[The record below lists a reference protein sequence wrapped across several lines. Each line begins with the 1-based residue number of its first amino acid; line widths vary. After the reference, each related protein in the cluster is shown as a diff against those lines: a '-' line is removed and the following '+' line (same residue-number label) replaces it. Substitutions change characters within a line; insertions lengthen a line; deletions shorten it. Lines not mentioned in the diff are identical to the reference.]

1 VDRLHY
7 LSLGSVSTLTKQII
21 IFFKKWIR
29 FLIFKIIY
37 ISITYYKC
45 CYMNSEIIQNV
56 AYYDDFQHDNFI
68 FSQKFISLFWGLF
81 NDETDLS
88 LRSNVLS
95 KYTEKI
101 KFCRVL

>member
-1 VDRLHY
+1 MY
-7 LSLGSVSTLTKQII
+7 
-21 IFFKKWIR
+21 
-29 FLIFKIIY
+29 
-37 ISITYYKC
+37 
-45 CYMNSEIIQNV
+45 SEIIQNV
-56 AYYDDFQHDNFI
+56 AYDNYDDFQHDNFI

-88 LRSNVLS
+88 FRYNVLS